1 VTSGKVGRERNLLR
15 RSSLRFVPA
24 LERLA
29 VATDVLAR
37 SSECDQNADGFAS
50 VGELPARRRGN
61 ANDLVFAD
69 LDLTVL
75 KPEAERPAQ
84 HEVDLFLLSVPVD
97 PPSLSRPE
105 REQVDAEAGDAKLAT
120 KRDESLLAVEVERRS
135 RDHAVSPF
143 GRSAANPCS
152 WVAVF
157 IMVRREAELSAS
169 TRELLAWIDER
180 PRTHADVM
188 NAWRSSCPRL
198 AVWEDALADG
208 LIRVVRDPAMPGG
221 AKVTLTARGEAALGS
236 H

>member
-1 VTSGKVGRERNLLR
+1 
-15 RSSLRFVPA
+15 
-24 LERLA
+24 
-29 VATDVLAR
+29 
-37 SSECDQNADGFAS
+37 
-50 VGELPARRRGN
+50 
-61 ANDLVFAD
+61 
-69 LDLTVL
+69 
-75 KPEAERPAQ
+75 
-84 HEVDLFLLSVPVD
+84 
-97 PPSLSRPE
+97 
-105 REQVDAEAGDAKLAT
+105 
-120 KRDESLLAVEVERRS
+120 
-135 RDHAVSPF
+135 
-143 GRSAANPCS
+143 
-152 WVAVF
+152 VAVF